1 MGGSG
6 RNGARRI
13 HAVFAPADLED
24 PRVGWK
30 LVVVSIGGLLLS
42 STMATVVIQAVIGV
56 VIAVI
61 VALKRS
67 SFVVILTTAIIRVKT
82 AVSPPKFIN
91 TDAPEITIAT
101 YLLSSYC
108 LLCSAL

>member
-6 RNGARRI
+6 NNGARRI

-24 PRVGWK
+24 PWIGWK
-30 LVVVSIGGLLLS
+30 LIVVFIGGLLLS
-42 STMATVVIQAVIGV
+42 SIMTTVVVQAVVGV
-56 VIAVI
+56 IVPVI

-67 SFVVILTTAIIRVKT
+67 SFVVIFTTAIVRVKT
-82 AVSPPKFIN
+82 AVSAPKFIN
-91 TDAPEITIAT
+91 TDAPKITVLA
-101 YLLSSYC
+101 YLLSSYR